1 MKFTSSNKL
10 LLLGLPCLFV
20 SSAVLAAEQPLLE
33 TVGVSQIQAEPDRA
47 EVTVAVVA
55 KGDNAS
61 SAKQQADKAVSAFID
76 RLLNSGVHKDDISSA
91 NLNLT
96 PQYRYPKEQEPVLT
110 GYRASRDVTLT
121 LSLPQL
127 NSVLDKALA
136 EGMNNVRQINLKSS
150 KEAELRLKARD
161 AAIADAK
168 QKAKALAKGFDTEL
182 DGVWSIR
189 YFEQT
194 PVTTLRFN
202 VAEMKQ
208 ASTDQSYQYGT
219 VEFSDRVEV
228 SYKLKD

>member
-1 MKFTSSNKL
+1 MKLNRATYWWA
-10 LLLGLPCLFV
+10 LGLPLLG
-20 SSAVLAAEQPLLE
+20 SAAVATAAEQPLLE
-33 TVGVSQIQAEPDRA
+33 TVGVSQIQAEPDLA

-61 SAKQQADKAVSAFID
+61 SAKKQADNAVSAFIE
-76 RLLNSGVHKDDISSA
+76 RLLASGVVKEDISSA

-96 PQYRYPKEQEPVLT
+96 PQYRYPKEQEPELI
-110 GYRASRDVTLT
+110 GYRASRNVT
-121 LSLPQL
+121 LSLSLPEL
-127 NSVLDKALA
+127 NSVLDKALE
-136 EGMNNVRQINLKSS
+136 EGMNNVRQISLKSS
-150 KEAELRLKARD
+150 KEKQLRLQARD

-168 QKAKALAKGFDTEL
+168 QKAKALAKGFDTKL

-208 ASTDQSYQYGT
+208 AARDQSYQYGS
-219 VEFSDRVEV
+219 VKFSDRVEV
-228 SYKLKD
+228 SYKLKQ